1 MNLTAKFRV
10 AQFEPTADDIAHLRE
25 QLSLVDGE
33 ETDAL
38 LGRMFRRGVSA
49 AEEYCSRVYR
59 ESKWRLEFAGSGDA
73 VFLPLFPVSAV
84 NSAVADGVTLDAS
97 GFRLVPAAGGWRV
110 RLADP
115 VSESLTLTVTAGYS
129 AAAVPDWFE
138 ASVQMIAA
146 DLYEHRESQSEVSLT
161 ENRLLKFCLEPHR
174 FFAGGIE

>member
-1 MNLTAKFRV
+1 MDLTAKFRISP
-10 AQFEPTADDIAHLRE
+10 FEPTDDDVAHLRE
-25 QLSLVDGE
+25 QLSLVEGE
-33 ETDAL
+33 ESDAL

-49 AEEYCSRVYR
+49 AEEYCNRVYR
-59 ESKWRLEFAGSGDA
+59 ESAWRLEFAGSGDA

-84 NSAVADGVTLDAS
+84 TAAVADGVELDAE

-115 VSESLTLTVTAGYS
+115 VSESLTLTVTAGYG
-129 AAAVPDWFE
+129 AEAVPDWFE

>member
-1 MNLTAKFRV
+1 MDLTAKFRISP
-10 AQFEPTADDIAHLRE
+10 FEPTVDDIAHLRE
-25 QLSLVDGE
+25 QLSLVEGE
-33 ETDAL
+33 ESDAL

-49 AEEYCSRVYR
+49 AEEYCGRVYR
-59 ESKWRLEFAGSGDA
+59 ESAWQLEFAGSGDA

-84 NSAVADGVTLDAS
+84 TAAVADGVELDSS
-97 GFRLVPAAGGWRV
+97 GFRLVPAAGGRRV
-110 RLADP
+110 RLSAP
-115 VSESLTLTVTAGYS
+115 VRESLTLTVTAGYS

>member
-1 MNLTAKFRV
+1 MDLTAKFRISP
-10 AQFEPTADDIAHLRE
+10 FEPTDDDVAHLRE
-25 QLSLVDGE
+25 QLSLVEGE
-33 ETDAL
+33 ESDAL

-49 AEEYCSRVYR
+49 AEEYCNRVYR
-59 ESKWRLEFAGSGDA
+59 ESAWRLEFAGSGDA

-84 NSAVADGVTLDAS
+84 TAAVADGVELDAE

-129 AAAVPDWFE
+129 TAAVPDWFE

>member
-1 MNLTAKFRV
+1 MDLTAKFRI

-49 AEEYCSRVYR
+49 AEEYCNRVYR
-59 ESKWRLEFAGSGDA
+59 ESAWRLEFAGSGDA

-84 NSAVADGVTLDAS
+84 TAAVADGVELDAE
-97 GFRLVPAAGGWRV
+97 GFRLVPAAGGWCV
-110 RLADP
+110 RLSAP
-115 VSESLTLTVTAGYS
+115 VRESLTLMVTAGYD

-146 DLYEHRESQSEVSLT
+146 DLYEHREAQNDASLT

-174 FFAGGIE
+174 FFSGGVV

>member
-1 MNLTAKFRV
+1 MDLTAKFRI

-33 ETDAL
+33 ESDAL

-49 AEEYCSRVYR
+49 AEEYCNRVYR
-59 ESKWRLEFAGSGDA
+59 ESAWRLEFAGSGDA

-84 NSAVADGVTLDAS
+84 TAAVADGVELDAE
-97 GFRLVPAAGGWRV
+97 GFRLVPAAGGWCV
-110 RLADP
+110 RLSAP
-115 VSESLTLTVTAGYS
+115 VRESLTLTVTAGYD
-129 AAAVPDWFE
+129 AEAVPDWFE

-146 DLYEHRESQSEVSLT
+146 DLYEHREAQNDTSLT

-174 FFAGGIE
+174 FFSGDVA

>member
-1 MNLTAKFRV
+1 MDLTAKFRISP
-10 AQFEPTADDIAHLRE
+10 FEPTDDDVAHLRE
-25 QLSLVDGE
+25 QLSLVEGE
-33 ETDAL
+33 ESDAL

-49 AEEYCSRVYR
+49 AEEYCNRVYR
-59 ESKWRLEFAGSGDA
+59 ESAWRLEFAGSGDA

-84 NSAVADGVTLDAS
+84 ASAVADGVELDAD